1 MGEIKNEKDAVCK
14 ALYLEF
20 RKQNYTYQIIAV
32 PATVS
37 IDNSKVIPPMFMS
50 RRITSWSP
58 RKNWAFSTSPVVA
71 EVSAMVSRDAM
82 GAITQITKDE
92 AEKYASQVV
101 QKGAGL
107 LFDNISTRGYTLYK
121 QPITVEASYKDISL
135 MNNSSTPADLYRRIL
150 RSRESFGFGAEV
162 VAEPVVA
169 S

>member
-1 MGEIKNEKDAVCK
+1 MSEITNEKTAVCK

-37 IDNSKVIPPMFMS
+37 MDSSKVIPPMFMS

-58 RKNWAFSTSPVVA
+58 RKNWAFSTSPIVA
-71 EVSAMVSRDAM
+71 EVAAMVTRDAM
-82 GAITQITKDE
+82 GELIQITKEE
-92 AEKYASQVV
+92 ASQYASQVV

-107 LFDNISTRGYTLYK
+107 LFDNIASRGYTLYK

-150 RSRESFGFGAEV
+150 RSREAFGFGAEV
-162 VAEPVVA
+162 VAEPVTA
-169 S
+169 